1 MLTIK
6 QLQAFYWVAR
16 LGTLS
21 RAAEKLHVTQS
32 AMTKRMQE
40 AQAAAARPL
49 FERKGRN
56 SQLTQFGRELQAECD
71 TLFESLRA
79 FDELK
84 KLEHQPVRLLRVGL
98 TEMVALTWFADFL
111 RRMKRVYPLI
121 TVQPEIDLSLILQDK
136 VEQGRLDLSI
146 VPDVRTSDTLVQV
159 GVGEVQ
165 FGWFAAPGVF
175 ASGAVHSLQALAT
188 QPVIEQSEN
197 SIITAACGRLWESA
211 GVWPERIYGGNSV
224 KALAGLISAGV
235 GISCLPIA
243 LFKNEVRAGTLD
255 LIRTASPAPSI
266 SYSCCFLKNAD
277 ATLGHRVSEVAREC
291 STFTRHSKAPPRR
304 RGSLAA
310 PRLDGR

>member
-21 RAAEKLHVTQS
+21 RAADKLHVTQS

-40 AQAAAARPL
+40 VQAAAARPL

-56 SQLTQFGRELQAECD
+56 SQLTQFGRELLAECD
-71 TLFESLRA
+71 RLFESLRV

-111 RRMKRVYPLI
+111 RRMRRIYPLI
-121 TVQPEIDLSLILQDK
+121 TIQPEIDLSLILQDK
-136 VEQGRLDLSI
+136 VEQGQLDLSI
-146 VPDVRTSDTLVQV
+146 VPDVGTSDAMVQV
-159 GVGEVQ
+159 GVGAVQ
-165 FGWFAAPGVF
+165 FGWFAAPGMF
-175 ASGAVHSLQALAT
+175 DPAEVHSLRELAA
-188 QPVIEQSEN
+188 QPVIEQSEH
-197 SIITAACGRLWESA
+197 SVITAACSRLWESA

-235 GISCLPIA
+235 GISCLPIS
-243 LFKNEVRAGTLD
+243 LFKNEIRAGTLE
-255 LIRTASPAPSI
+255 LVKTTKPAPSI
-266 SYSCCFLKNAD
+266 SYSCCFLKHVD
-277 ATLGHRVSEVAREC
+277 ATLGQRVSEVAREC
-291 STFTRHSKAPPRR
+291 STFTRPSKAPPRR
-304 RGSLAA
+304 RASPASK
-310 PRLDGR
+310 